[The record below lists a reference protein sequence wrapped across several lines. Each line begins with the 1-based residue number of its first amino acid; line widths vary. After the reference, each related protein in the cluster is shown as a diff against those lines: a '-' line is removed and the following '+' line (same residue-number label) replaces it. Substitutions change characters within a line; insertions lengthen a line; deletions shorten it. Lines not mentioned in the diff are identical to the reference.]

1 MNTTLAASVSAHLL
15 SVDALDRAIVDL
27 STRINAATYEL
38 VMLVRQF
45 DERGGF
51 LKWGFESCADWLHW
65 RCELSPN
72 AAREKVRVA
81 HALKELPQV
90 SREFASGRL
99 SYSKVRALTRVATRE
114 NEGAL
119 LAYAMKTTAA
129 RLEERCRQMR
139 NVQPDNVAEADR
151 THRQRSLR
159 VFRDGERGVL
169 TMTVEL
175 PIEQGEIVC
184 RALDKAIQDDPSN
197 GPEFADTSWHAQQA
211 DALVTLARS
220 YLSGSSG
227 ERAGGSDAYQI
238 FVHVDRSAMS
248 EGVGRSDLPLETVKR
263 LSCDAGIVNIVD
275 GADGQPLSVGR
286 KQRTAPVAIK
296 RALWARDG
304 GCAFPGCT
312 HTRFV
317 DAHHV
322 RHWSQGGETSL
333 ANTML
338 LCTAHHRLVHEG
350 GYTIRRDEHDRW
362 YFRRP
367 DGRAIP
373 VHGYLPG
380 DMRADDDDEDVS
392 AETRVPRV
400 SGRGCDG
407 VCETRVEYRA
417 GLIEHTH
424 FFFAGAHSKSSAPFG
439 RHSAGHPFWRQ

>member
-1 MNTTLAASVSAHLL
+1 MNTAMPIPSASARHL
-15 SVDALDRAIVDL
+15 SIDALDRAIVDL
-27 STRINAATYEL
+27 SAHIDACTYEL
-38 VMLVRQF
+38 VILVRQF

-51 LKWGFESCADWLHW
+51 LKWGFESCAEWLHW
-65 RCELSPN
+65 RCELSLN

-90 SREFASGRL
+90 SREFAGGRL

-139 NVQPDNVAEADR
+139 NVQPDNASEADR

-159 VFRDGERGVL
+159 AFRDGERGVL
-169 TMTVEL
+169 TITVEL
-175 PIEQGEIVC
+175 PIEQGELVC
-184 RALDKAIQDDPSN
+184 RALDKAVQVDPVE
-197 GPEFADTSWHAQQA
+197 GPEFAEASWHAQQA

-220 YLSGSSG
+220 YLAGGSG

-238 FVHVDRSAMS
+238 LVHVDQSALS
-248 EGVGRSDLPLETVKR
+248 EGQGRSDLPLETVRR
-263 LSCDAGIVNIVD
+263 LSCDAGVVMIGD
-275 GADGQPLSVGR
+275 GRDGEPLSVGR
-286 KQRTAPVAIK
+286 KHRTASVAIK
-296 RALWARDG
+296 RALWSRDG

-338 LCTAHHRLVHEG
+338 LCSAHHRLVHEG

-373 VHGYLPG
+373 AQGFRPE
-380 DMRADDDDEDVS
+380 DTTDDDVDVS
-392 AETRVPRV
+392 AETCI
-400 SGRGCDG
+400 GDG
-407 VCETRVEYRA
+407 SVRETRADYHVCAIDRA
-417 GLIEHTH
+417 
-424 FFFAGAHSKSSAPFG
+424 A
-439 RHSAGHPFWRQ
+439 